1 MNDQTH
7 SRSSAPF
14 SDQRWAFIVDGLW
27 LIVMSASLIES
38 YAYRYAGV
46 LLVLISLVL
55 YMRVSP
61 RPAIDWRGWL
71 CLAWGTYAL
80 LRFSLQFAL
89 QSDHPVGD
97 RDLLFL
103 MPLIFPVFGYI
114 LFLSWSHIEKLIAV
128 YFGFALLILLWS
140 LQIGEI
146 VAGKTIIPLIQHN
159 QIHGAVCC
167 GMIFIGAVFWLLY
180 YLTEGADRRTM
191 RLYASIL
198 SPLICLLCLVG
209 IYGAKSKGVW
219 LSLLPVLPIVAFL
232 TLRCLKQR
240 LAIPIV
246 LIVAALLAGGVY
258 AVRDNIDR
266 TAGPTVSAALS
277 MLEGVGTAEPIGQT
291 VSRSIESGSTPI
303 AMGERL
309 QLWANTWELFSTAP
323 IFGWGSEWLARWPH
337 TRYPNVGYTFMHN
350 GYLEILIRHG
360 IFGMVVFGAMLAS
373 FCGSVW
379 RAVRKGIIPIHAMY
393 AYFLILFFFS
403 MTILSNSNNRLVS
416 GESLSILTA
425 AFALACELKIREYT
439 GQKPASRQDTKEE
452 SVLT

>member
-7 SRSSAPF
+7 SRGSTSI
-14 SDQRWAFIVDGLW
+14 SDQGWAVILGGLW
-27 LIVMSASLIES
+27 LVVMSASLIES

-55 YMRVSP
+55 YLRSSP

-89 QSDHPVGD
+89 QSDHPIGD

-103 MPLIFPVFGYI
+103 MPLTFPPFGYV
-114 LFLSWSHIEKLIAV
+114 LFLYWSHLERLIAV
-128 YFGFALLILLWS
+128 YFGLAFVVLLWGT
-140 LQIGEI
+140 QIDAI
-146 VAGKTIIPLIQHN
+146 AAGKTVIPLIQHN

-180 YLTEGADRRTM
+180 YLTEGANRRTM
-191 RLYASIL
+191 RLYASVL
-198 SPLICLLCLVG
+198 SPLICLLCLIG

-219 LSLLPVLPIVAFL
+219 LSLLPVLPILAFL
-232 TLRCLKQR
+232 TLRILKQR
-240 LAIPIV
+240 LAVPLV
-246 LIVAALLAGGVY
+246 LASVVLLTGGIY
-258 AVRDNIDR
+258 AVRDNIGQ
-266 TAGPTVSAALS
+266 TAGATVSATLA
-277 MLEGVGTAEPIGQT
+277 MFKDAGTTEPIGQA
-291 VSRSIESGSTPI
+291 VSRSIESGSTPL
-303 AMGERL
+303 AMSERL
-309 QLWANTWELFSTAP
+309 QLWANAWELFSTAP
-323 IFGWGSEWLARWPH
+323 IFGWGTEWLTRWPH

-360 IFGMVVFGAMLAS
+360 IFGAAVLGAMLAC

-379 RAVRKGIIPIHAMY
+379 RAVNKGIIPRHAMY

-425 AFALACELKIREYT
+425 AFALACELRIRMHT
-439 GQKPASRQDTKEE
+439 GLKPVTP
-452 SVLT
+452 LP